1 MNHRPPVGARREPS
15 TFVVRLLN
23 LVGAMVWYRR
33 SGIIMTS
40 QTMGR
45 AQPEPEQSLAREHV
59 LGHLRV
65 LGREMGALSREV
77 SRSLGLHHTQLRAL
91 EQLMRRSDLSPGDL
105 SRALGLSTGST
116 TALIDALERMGHVH
130 RVRDR
135 GDRRKV
141 VLEITERARH
151 DGEAAFRPLGERF
164 RELTEGYSDAELAV
178 IDRFLADLREALR
191 EYERALSEERRAPV
205 PDDSDSDSDLTQPP
219 TNDWDVRG

>member
-1 MNHRPPVGARREPS
+1 MD
-15 TFVVRLLN
+15 
-23 LVGAMVWYRR
+23 
-33 SGIIMTS
+33 
-40 QTMGR
+40 R
-45 AQPEPEQSLAREHV
+45 AQPEQDHSPAEEHV
-59 LGHLRV
+59 LAHLRV
-65 LGREMGALSREV
+65 LGREMGALSRAV

-164 RELTEGYSDAELAV
+164 QELTQGYSDAELAV
-178 IDRFLADLREALR
+178 IDRFLGDLRGALR
-191 EYERALSEERRAPV
+191 EYQQALSDEERAAL
-205 PDDSDSDSDLTQPP
+205 PDSSHSHRTEPSTSD
-219 TNDWDVRG
+219 WYARG